1 MPGGRD
7 KPNLEQFGRRVP
19 TLVIGTDLI
28 AEPLS
33 AHA

>member
-7 KPNLEQFGRRVP
+7 KPKLEQFGRCVP
-19 TLVIGTDLI
+19 TLVIGTDRI
-28 AEPLS
+28 AEAMS